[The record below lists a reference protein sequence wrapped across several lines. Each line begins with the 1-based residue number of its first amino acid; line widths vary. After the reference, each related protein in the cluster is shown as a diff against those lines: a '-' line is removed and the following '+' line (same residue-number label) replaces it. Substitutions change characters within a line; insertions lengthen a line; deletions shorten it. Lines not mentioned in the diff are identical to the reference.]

1 MDLRIRSAGLLF
13 LIPLLVACA
22 APTPS
27 PTPTPE
33 PFDADGDWLLESGI
47 VDGAAIPIVADYPIT
62 FSVDG
67 TQVGGTSACNGYG
80 GRLELIDGKLQFG
93 ELGSEAAL
101 CGEPDGEVMRSEA
114 AYQQALGRI
123 TAGRGEAD
131 RLTLFGPTVELVFKR
146 QPPLPIAEIVG
157 TNWLLESVIEGEM
170 VSAAIGEPAT
180 LRLEAGGTFHGS
192 TGCRTFTGTWIEAAG
207 RLVATQEEMAGECP
221 GGLAGQDG
229 LVAEGLDGSLPTIEG
244 DRLTLTLNGGNGLVY
259 RRATES
265 FERADIV

>member
-1 MDLRIRSAGLLF
+1 MDVRIRSAGLLF

-22 APTPS
+22 TPTPS

-33 PFDADGDWLLESGI
+33 PFDATGDWVLESGI
-47 VDGAAIPIVADYPIT
+47 VNGAAIPIVADYPIT

-157 TNWLLESVIEGEM
+157 TNWLLESSLDGGV

-180 LRLEAGGTFHGS
+180 LRFEAGGTFHGS

-207 RLVATQEEMAGECP
+207 RLVATQAGMEGECP
-221 GGLAGQDG
+221 DGLVGQDG
-229 LVAEGLDGSLPTIEG
+229 DVIQAFDGSIPTIEG
-244 DRLTLTLNGGNGLVY
+244 DKLTLTMKGGLTLIY
-259 RRATES
+259 RRA
-265 FERADIV
+265 AP